1 MHGKWTK
8 ENFDEY
14 HKENPEIYTMFE
26 EYALKAAKHR
36 KRYSAKIIF
45 HIMRWDTMIGGRGS
59 DYKIDDGWISHYSR
73 LFMENHPE
81 LGNFFELRVRKE
93 SYHK

>member
-8 ENFDEY
+8 ENFDKY
-14 HKENPEIYTMFE
+14 NKENPEIYSMFE
-26 EYALKAAKHR
+26 EYALKASKYR
-36 KRYSAKIIF
+36 KKYSAKIIF
-45 HIMRWDTMIGGRGS
+45 HIMRWDTMIGGYDT

-73 LFMENHPE
+73 LFMENHPD
-81 LGNFFELRVRKE
+81 LNNFFELRVRKE

>member
-8 ENFDEY
+8 ENFDKY
-14 HKENPEIYTMFE
+14 NKENPEIYSMFE
-26 EYALKAAKHR
+26 EYALKASKYR

-45 HIMRWDTMIGGRGS
+45 HIMRWDTMIGGYEN

-73 LFMENHPE
+73 LFMDNHPH
-81 LGNFFELRVRKE
+81 LKGFFELRVRKD